1 MVSKSPKWGYSP
13 SKWPKSSVNGPIRNL
28 SKPASTLAGDVG
40 DVADAM
46 EGGEGEGD
54 TCGPDTDGVTWK
66 KPGWVV
72 DIGGCPGWSPPNSNI
87 NGVVSH
93 KS

>member
-1 MVSKSPKWGYSP
+1 MDP
-13 SKWPKSSVNGPIRNL
+13 SGSIQTC
-28 SKPASTLAGDVG
+28 STLAGDVG

-54 TCGPDTDGVTWK
+54 TCDPTPTGHVE

-72 DIGGCPGWSPPNSNI
+72 DIGGCPGWSPPTVI
-87 NGVVSH
+87 
-93 KS
+93 